1 MKSTDCMLVLLCL
14 AAGVRAELSFAPV
27 FNDGAVLQCDMP
39 VNIWGK
45 ADPGATVT
53 VSFAGQDKTTVAS
66 DRGEW
71 QVVLDPM
78 EASAESRKLT
88 VSSSIENQK
97 SEISNVVVGEVWL
110 ASGQSNMVRPLH
122 VAHGGAERLNETIPA
137 IRFVVVPQKTGVPV
151 EQPLIAA
158 ELNWNLFSPANNRR
172 IAAVAFFFA
181 EEIYKKTGRPVGIL
195 QSAVGG
201 THAHVWTPLFA
212 LRAHPELQ
220 RYVELCRKRETSG
233 KTDEE
238 WKKELS
244 DFDQFRM
251 AQTEWEKKK
260 DGSPPKAVPAPGF
273 ENPFYTRYPGVFFE
287 NMIAPLVPYTARGV
301 IWYQG
306 EANTGGA
313 EEYRVLFP
321 VLIDAWRKVW
331 GRSDWPFFFVQMA
344 AYDTKE
350 NFAGLRSAQTFT
362 RDTVPNTGMALAIDC
377 GDRKDIHPWAKQP
390 VGERLARLALDRA
403 ETKLKLPPQ
412 ISRFVLTCGASANQN
427 GTALFEGVV
436 VLFLAQVYG
445 LNLGIEQQFIV
456 VFFSVL
462 AGVGTAGVP
471 GGSLPLIAILCVQV
485 GIPVEGMGLILGVDR
500 FLDMCR
506 TALNVSGD
514 LVIAKLVSA
523 DITQSDLDAM

>member
-88 VSSSIENQK
+88 VSSSIKNQK

-390 VGERLARLALDRA
+390 VGERLARLALD
-403 ETKLKLPPQ
+403 
-412 ISRFVLTCGASANQN
+412 
-427 GTALFEGVV
+427 
-436 VLFLAQVYG
+436 QVYG
-445 LNLGIEQQFIV
+445 QSV
-456 VFFSVL
+456 VSRGPAFQGLEIKGGKVL
-462 AGVGTAGVP
+462 VHFQCSEDGLKTSDGKVEVPGFETAGADGKFYPAQARIISRDTVGLTSKVVGEP
-471 GGSLPLIAILCVQV
+471 VAVRYAWAGWVEPPVTLQNSAGLPAE
-485 GIPVEGMGLILGVDR
+485 PFSDR
-500 FLDMCR
+500 ISR
-506 TALNVSGD
+506 
-514 LVIAKLVSA
+514 
-523 DITQSDLDAM
+523 

>member
-1 MKSTDCMLVLLCL
+1 MKSTACMLVLLCL

-181 EEIYKKTGRPVGIL
+181 EEIQKKTGRPVGIL

-220 RYVELCRKRETSG
+220 RYVELCRKREASG
-233 KTDEE
+233 KTEEE
-238 WKKELS
+238 WKKEVS
-244 DFDQFRM
+244 GFDQYRK
-251 AQTEWEKKK
+251 ALTDWEKNKT
-260 DGSPPKAVPAPGF
+260 GAPPDPVPAPGF
-273 ENPFYTRYPGVFFE
+273 ENPFYTRYPGVFYE

-321 VLIDAWRKVW
+321 ALIEAWRKVW
-331 GRSDWPFFFVQMA
+331 GRSDWPFFFVQLA

-350 NFAGLRSAQTFT
+350 NFAGLRAAQMFA

-390 VGERLARLALDRA
+390 VGERLARLALD
-403 ETKLKLPPQ
+403 
-412 ISRFVLTCGASANQN
+412 
-427 GTALFEGVV
+427 
-436 VLFLAQVYG
+436 QVYG
-445 LNLGIEQQFIV
+445 QKV
-456 VFFSVL
+456 VSRGPAFQGLEIKGGKVL
-462 AGVGTAGVP
+462 VHFQCSEDGLKTSDGKAEVP
-471 GGSLPLIAILCVQV
+471 GFEAAGSDGNFFPAQARIISKDTVELTSDAVSDPVAVRYAWASWIEPPVTLENSAGLPAEPFKKAI
-485 GIPVEGMGLILGVDR
+485 EG
-500 FLDMCR
+500 
-506 TALNVSGD
+506 
-514 LVIAKLVSA
+514 K
-523 DITQSDLDAM
+523 Q